1 MPSALS
7 TVALPLDDLFAAQPT
22 PSADL
27 PDPRMLVENL
37 SRIAVE
43 ILAGVREV
51 EQIARWVDEDVY
63 RHLLKRVV
71 LSNRAR
77 AVKNLTPVHPS
88 IRLGSVRITSPRDG
102 IVEASVVIHGRR
114 RSRAVAM
121 RLEGLD
127 RRWRATAL
135 HVL

>member
-7 TVALPLDDLFAAQPT
+7 TVALPRDDHFAAQPT
-22 PSADL
+22 PTALL
-27 PDPRMLVENL
+27 PDPRPLVENL
-37 SRIAVE
+37 ARVSVE
-43 ILAGVREV
+43 ILAGVREI
-51 EQIARWVDEDVY
+51 EQIGRWVDEDVY
-63 RHLLKRVV
+63 RNLLKRVV

-77 AVKNLTPVHPS
+77 AVKNVKPTHPAIS
-88 IRLGSVRITSPRDG
+88 IGSVRVMSPRDS
-102 IVEASVVIHGRR
+102 IVEATVIVHGRH
-114 RSRAVAM
+114 RSRAVAI

>member
-1 MPSALS
+1 VPQP
-7 TVALPLDDLFAAQPT
+7 ALPLDELFAPQPT
-22 PSADL
+22 STSEL

-37 SRIAVE
+37 SRSAVE
-43 ILAGVREV
+43 ILAGVRDLD
-51 EQIARWVDEDVY
+51 QIARWVDENVY
-63 RHLLKRVV
+63 RHMVKRVV
-71 LSNRAR
+71 LANRAR
-77 AVKNLTPVHPS
+77 AVKGAVAHRPTITV
-88 IRLGSVRITSPRDG
+88 GTVRIDSPRDG
-102 IVEASVVIHGRR
+102 IVEASVVINGRH

>member
-1 MPSALS
+1 MSSVAS
-7 TVALPLDDLFAAQPT
+7 TVALPLDEHFAAQPT
-22 PSADL
+22 PTAQL

-51 EQIARWVDEDVY
+51 EQIGRWVDEDVY
-63 RHLLKRVV
+63 RHLVKRVV

-77 AVKNLTPVHPS
+77 AVKNTTPVHPS
-88 IRLGSVRITSPRDG
+88 IRLGSVRITTPRDG
-102 IVEASVVIHGRR
+102 IVEASVVIHGRH
-114 RSRAVAM
+114 RSRAVAI